1 MNDITIT
8 ITPEQGVFL
17 LESLDWSLQATEKS
31 LQRRDTPETRT
42 KWQALDDIMAQ
53 MQELKRSWYAPGDV
67 A

>member
-31 LQRRDTPETRT
+31 LQRRDTPEVRT
-42 KWQALDDIMAQ
+42 KWQALDDIVAQ
-53 MQELKRSWYAPGDV
+53 MQECKRAWYAPGDV